1 MIGLDTDV
9 LIRYVVRDDAEQT
22 RLADELVDGFTTD
35 SPGFVPVLVLVE
47 CWWVLDLAYS
57 YPVDRRRAFVE
68 ALLASQELRVDQ
80 ADTVRAAL
88 RATRD
93 GADLADALIAV
104 IALEAGCERVMTFD
118 RRAARAAGMTRL
130 A

>member
-1 MIGLDTDV
+1 VIGLDTNV

-47 CWWVLDLAYS
+47 CWWVLDRAYS

-68 ALLASQELRVDQ
+68 ALLASQEVRVDQ
-80 ADTVRAAL
+80 ADAVRAAL
-88 RATRD
+88 RATHD

-104 IALEAGCERVMTFD
+104 IALEAGCERIMTFD